1 AWRKRLDH
9 EITIGSCFLATAYWI
24 AWRHPRRLLLMCICI
39 VAQGLCTLTLPKL
52 LQNVLDKALTLSI
65 QELNFFII
73 LYMLVAVLNVG
84 AKQVLDTLTPA
95 GGTFQADIKH
105 CLVLH
110 MLDLPQAEIDKL
122 DTSKVLTSI
131 ERDVE
136 VLDTNIHAFVE
147 CISSTMM
154 LAVLLTLLF
163 QTSLGLSVV
172 LLSISPIVAA
182 FATVRSKRVRRAA
195 ETQKEDYSDFFAHA
209 GEILANTSTIRVMGM
224 TPFFQA
230 SMQEHAKALSTSS
243 RFLKRVTLNT
253 SGGLKFLEAVMNSA
267 VLGLGVVWYVNE
279 RITAGELVMFYTSTR
294 SLMGLYVET
303 TRSFTHFFSSAVSL
317 GNVRAIIAVNAVE
330 WVDEGSLKLNCFDI
344 TLRNVGLS
352 YSNLGRELGP
362 IDPTASVEEP
372 PVSRQG
378 SLLRRSIGASST
390 STASVIQLVS
400 VDIKEGQKVVII
412 GKSGSGKTSMLK
424 LLCRVYQ
431 PSQGV
436 ILYGKQP
443 INSVDVPQITSMLEQ
458 DVRLFRGSMRYNMTA
473 GASDITDEEV
483 LEMAEM
489 VLLDASGSSGNPLND
504 TGDVSQTLSTG
515 VQQRLC
521 LARTLLRGTPIVF
534 LDEPTAMQDHTT
546 ADRLLN
552 DTLLNHEYTVQGED
566 GSKTKKPATVVMVSN
581 RLECLTDWDKI
592 IHIGDG
598 TVLEIGSPKD
608 LIRERGPYWRM
619 MERRKGLRI
628 NSRGDASVL
637 PTFLSHIWLFASTH
651 LNMLDDICGRFVSR
665 KFSAGETIFRA
676 GDPGCF
682 LYILASG
689 KVEETRRN
697 SDGVDIIVQTFEDGD
712 SFGEEALYSE
722 FTDTLADD
730 LHSTTASCERSC
742 VVVMLSKE
750 HFKAELDCEPQMK
763 EKVLEVVAAVDQLKE
778 AWRMRLIWPFLSLPQ
793 PAIDMLTASMR
804 VITYQRGY
812 RLVTPTV
819 KCRALHLLV
828 LGKVC
833 VSKREVSSGSAV
845 STFIVRPGGYFGERV
860 ALSGCHHDEEIEEA
874 LCTERCTC
882 LTLSQQ
888 HIDLLIRG
896 HPQYSVALNSVTN
909 MFKELTSVAF
919 LQEHWLFSNFSE
931 PCLQK
936 LRRCFTPCAFHQTAM
951 VLNSNENFTEC
962 TLVMRGD
969 VRMTTVLGSGASAR
983 TRHQEFQ
990 SGAFLNLRGLL
1001 LGGSSPEATLA
1012 RSETHVTARAVTPV
1026 VVLRCQQD
1034 AVLDV
1039 LDDFNEK
1046 SVLWAL
1052 SSAWLKYTAREFVW
1066 EQLSSVSDLG
1076 TDKLDCLIWNL
1087 HTIAMSEGESLE
1099 SHSQE
1104 PYIAIVVHGSLQCKT
1119 ASGGMVTAPPGA
1131 FVWSTAAAEQ
1141 FRLQPN
1147 TMHMRC
1153 TVAAAASTPC
1163 IVAKL
1168 DLERL
1173 HQDTMLSARQ
1183 AEEQHRLQAA
1193 KDAVLVQSKEA
1204 LRVQIK
1210 KLEIRLGLVTW
1221 IHPAK
1226 RWKKTKARFQ
1236 AMKCFNLL
1244 AALTN
1249 GSRNPG
1255 STMSN
1260 HTISEEV
1267 IKEMEKSKHQLEVR
1281 VETRLLQL
1289 EQLREEYSRLELLE
1303 IFAEKMPGLDSRF
1316 TSDVSEEAIRQLQ
1329 EDLEGCLSAV
1339 NVELTGANEEV
1350 EEAWKTLHIMEGER
1364 KLFRLKLRAMTIG
1377 RQLRTLRTEMA
1388 RVHGLLEPLV
1398 LAKIAS
1404 LHEYYERLGVRPE
1417 KRVTV
1422 LEADERPTIAT
1433 LRKADDAILHMKQV
1447 EAIAVD
1453 AVSDSARDILL
1464 SQMEGL
1470 RRTIGDGWMTEL
1482 EFSAWMEAHHGGST
1496 RDLHAAVNVQLAAM
1510 AGRMA
1515 AAEERVMVPRADVE
1529 LQTEDVESSSSEDES
1544 EEEDAEEDE
1553 RRAEME
1559 RQRRDRDR
1567 IQREA
1572 RKKQQALLQ
1581 QAEVLDGELQRLLPK
1596 EAGVDMLWD
1605 WRSAMQNASNPL
1617 EETEHQVQR
1626 LQATLLETRRKVHQ
1640 RLNRDIEQLWQ
1651 LLPGFTPHDL
1661 RNFQVTVVNPSA
1673 KNPSKGDLAQML
1685 KKYNM
1690 LVHNQ
1695 ALRKVLAETHL
1706 VKLLWDAMGSSEV
1719 QTSTSVAS
1727 LSDQER
1733 LDIQGIANRMHAL
1746 LEEFSDEYQ
1755 ARPLRIACPLLPHPQ
1770 GL

>member
-1 AWRKRLDH
+1 MAVP
-9 EITIGSCFLATAYWI
+9 ATCNPVLI
-24 AWRHPRRLLLMCICI
+24 AP
-39 VAQGLCTLTLPKL
+39 
-52 LQNVLDKALTLSI
+52 
-65 QELNFFII
+65 
-73 LYMLVAVLNVG
+73 
-84 AKQVLDTLTPA
+84 
-95 GGTFQADIKH
+95 
-105 CLVLH
+105 
-110 MLDLPQAEIDKL
+110 
-122 DTSKVLTSI
+122 
-131 ERDVE
+131 
-136 VLDTNIHAFVE
+136 
-147 CISSTMM
+147 
-154 LAVLLTLLF
+154 
-163 QTSLGLSVV
+163 
-172 LLSISPIVAA
+172 
-182 FATVRSKRVRRAA
+182 
-195 ETQKEDYSDFFAHA
+195 
-209 GEILANTSTIRVMGM
+209 
-224 TPFFQA
+224 
-230 SMQEHAKALSTSS
+230 
-243 RFLKRVTLNT
+243 
-253 SGGLKFLEAVMNSA
+253 
-267 VLGLGVVWYVNE
+267 
-279 RITAGELVMFYTSTR
+279 
-294 SLMGLYVET
+294 
-303 TRSFTHFFSSAVSL
+303 
-317 GNVRAIIAVNAVE
+317 
-330 WVDEGSLKLNCFDI
+330 
-344 TLRNVGLS
+344 
-352 YSNLGRELGP
+352 
-362 IDPTASVEEP
+362 
-372 PVSRQG
+372 SRQ
-378 SLLRRSIGASST
+378 
-390 STASVIQLVS
+390 
-400 VDIKEGQKVVII
+400 
-412 GKSGSGKTSMLK
+412 
-424 LLCRVYQ
+424 
-431 PSQGV
+431 
-436 ILYGKQP
+436 
-443 INSVDVPQITSMLEQ
+443 
-458 DVRLFRGSMRYNMTA
+458 
-473 GASDITDEEV
+473 V

-896 HPQYSVALNSVTN
+896 
-909 MFKELTSVAF
+909 LTSVAF

-936 LRRCFTPCAFHQTAM
+936 LRRCFTPCAFHQGESLESHSQEPYIAIVVHGSLQCKTASGGM
-951 VLNSNENFTEC
+951 VTAPPGAFVWSTAAAEQFRLQPNTMHMRC
-962 TLVMRGD
+962 TVAAAASTPCIVAKLDLERLHQDTMLSARQAEEQHRLQAAKDAVLGD

-1087 HTIAMSEGESLE
+1087 HTIAMSE
-1099 SHSQE
+1099 
-1104 PYIAIVVHGSLQCKT
+1104 
-1119 ASGGMVTAPPGA
+1119 
-1131 FVWSTAAAEQ
+1131 
-1141 FRLQPN
+1141 
-1147 TMHMRC
+1147 
-1153 TVAAAASTPC
+1153 
-1163 IVAKL
+1163 
-1168 DLERL
+1168 
-1173 HQDTMLSARQ
+1173 
-1183 AEEQHRLQAA
+1183 
-1193 KDAVLVQSKEA
+1193 
-1204 LRVQIK
+1204 

-1350 EEAWKTLHIMEGER
+1350 HQRLNRDIEQLWQLLPGFTPHDLRNFQVTVVNPSAKNPSKGDLAQMLKKYNMLVHNQALRKVLAETHLVKLLWDAMGSSEVQTSTSVASLSDQER
-1364 KLFRLKLRAMTIG
+1364 LDIQGIANRMHA
-1377 RQLRTLRTEMA
+1377 
-1388 RVHGLLEPLV
+1388 LLEEF
-1398 LAKIAS
+1398 S
-1404 LHEYYERLGVRPE
+1404 DEYQ
-1417 KRVTV
+1417 
-1422 LEADERPTIAT
+1422 
-1433 LRKADDAILHMKQV
+1433 QV

-1617 EETEHQVQR
+1617 EETEHQTAMV
-1626 LQATLLETRRKVHQ
+1626 LNSNENFTECTLVMR
-1640 RLNRDIEQLWQ
+1640 
-1651 LLPGFTPHDL
+1651 
-1661 RNFQVTVVNPSA
+1661 
-1673 KNPSKGDLAQML
+1673 
-1685 KKYNM
+1685 
-1690 LVHNQ
+1690 
-1695 ALRKVLAETHL
+1695 
-1706 VKLLWDAMGSSEV
+1706 
-1719 QTSTSVAS
+1719 
-1727 LSDQER
+1727 
-1733 LDIQGIANRMHAL
+1733 
-1746 LEEFSDEYQ
+1746 
-1755 ARPLRIACPLLPHPQ
+1755 
-1770 GL
+1770 